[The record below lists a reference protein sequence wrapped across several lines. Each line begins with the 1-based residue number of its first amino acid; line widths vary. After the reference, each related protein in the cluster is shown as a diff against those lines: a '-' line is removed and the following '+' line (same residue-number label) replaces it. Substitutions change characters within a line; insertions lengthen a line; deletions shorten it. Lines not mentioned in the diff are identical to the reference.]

1 METEDKFLK
10 IGETNSEY
18 DVIIIGAGPAGM
30 FAAYEL
36 AEVQPLRILIV
47 DMGRDIDKRLCP
59 MKSQTYCMHCT
70 PCDIMCGAGGCGT
83 FSDGTLNLRPD
94 VGGDLAALTGDQT
107 EAWELVE
114 KVDRVFLK
122 FGAPQGALLTEG
134 PEIEELKRRA
144 ASVGARFIE
153 IKQRHIGSDNAP
165 AVIGQFKQDLVNK
178 GVDFLL
184 ETEVE
189 DLLIK
194 EKAAKGII
202 LSDGQIIRARYVLL
216 APGRR
221 GCNWISEMVDKN
233 GIEASYGGIDIGVR
247 VEVPAIVM
255 DPVTKI
261 NRDPKFH
268 IQSRRYDDFVRTFCT
283 NRRGFVVKEEYQGFI
298 ATNGHS
304 MANKES
310 ENTNFAFLVRVELT
324 EPMENTTKYAV
335 SIAKLAT
342 TIGGGKPVLQRM
354 GDLRRGRR
362 STKERIARNLV
373 VNTLKDVTPGDI
385 SMALPHRI
393 VMDII
398 EGLETLNEIIPGVT
412 SDSTLLYAPEVKFY
426 AMHLNVNRQME
437 TSIKNLFAAG
447 DGAGL
452 SRDIVNA
459 AATGIMAAEGIIEK
473 EKAEKGAERKAKRS
487 EEKGAEKEAE
497 KGAEEEQKKQKMS
510 RKSKRRTDEETK

>member
-1 METEDKFLK
+1 MDNENKLSGREEK
-10 IGETNSEY
+10 NSDY

-36 AEVQPLRILIV
+36 AEVKPLKILIV
-47 DMGRDIDKRLCP
+47 DMGRDIDARFCP
-59 MKSQTYCMHCT
+59 MKTHTYCMHCT
-70 PCDIMCGAGGCGT
+70 PCDIMCGVGGCGT

-107 EAWELVE
+107 EAWRLVE
-114 KVDRVFLK
+114 RVDKVFLK

-165 AVIGQFKQDLVNK
+165 AVIGRFKQDLVNK
-178 GVDFLL
+178 GVNFLL

-189 DLLIK
+189 DLLI
-194 EKAAKGII
+194 EDETCKGII
-202 LSDGQIIRARYVLL
+202 LSDGQELRASYVLL
-216 APGRR
+216 SPGRR
-221 GCNWISEMVDKN
+221 GCNWVSEMIEKH
-233 GIEASYGGIDIGVR
+233 GIEARYGGIDIGVR

-268 IQSRRYDDFVRTFCT
+268 IQTRRYDDFVRTFCT
-283 NRRGFVVKEEYQGFI
+283 NMRGYVVKEEYEGFI

-304 MANKES
+304 LANEES

-324 EPMENTTKYAV
+324 EPIENTTKYAR

-362 STKERIARNLV
+362 STKERLAKNLV

-426 AMHLNVNRQME
+426 AMHLKVDRQME

-459 AATGIMAAEGIIEK
+459 AATGILAAEGIMNMVKEK
-473 EKAEKGAERKAKRS
+473 EGEREGEKAGEKAGVIE
-487 EEKGAEKEAE
+487 
-497 KGAEEEQKKQKMS
+497 
-510 RKSKRRTDEETK
+510 

>member
-1 METEDKFLK
+1 MGTENQFSEKSD
-10 IGETNSEY
+10 ENSGY

-36 AEVQPLRILIV
+36 AAVQPLKILIV

-59 MKSQTYCMHCT
+59 MKAHTYCMHCT
-70 PCDIMCGAGGCGT
+70 PCDIMCGVGGCGT

-94 VGGDLAALTGDQT
+94 IGGDLAALTGDQT

-114 KVDRVFLK
+114 KVDKIFLK

-165 AVIGQFKQDLVNK
+165 AVIGRFKQDLVNK
-178 GVDFLL
+178 RVDFLL
-184 ETEVE
+184 ETEVK
-189 DLLIK
+189 DLLI
-194 EKAAKGII
+194 EEGISRGVI
-202 LSDGQIIRARYVLL
+202 LSSGRIIRSHYVLL
-216 APGRR
+216 SPGRR
-221 GCNWISEMVDKN
+221 GCNWVSEVIEKH
-233 GIEASYGGIDIGVR
+233 GIEARYGGIDIGVR

-268 IQSRRYDDFVRTFCT
+268 IQTRRYDDFVRTFCT
-283 NRRGFVVKEEYQGFI
+283 NRRGFVVKEEYEDFI

-304 MANKES
+304 LTNIES
-310 ENTNFAFLVRVELT
+310 ENTNFAFLVHVELT
-324 EPMENTTKYAV
+324 EPIENTTKYAR

-362 STKERIARNLV
+362 STKERLAKNLV

-426 AMHLNVNRQME
+426 AMHLNVDRQME

-452 SRDIVNA
+452 SRDIVNS
-459 AATGIMAAEGIIEK
+459 AATGIMAAEGIIK
-473 EKAEKGAERKAKRS
+473 KIKAEK
-487 EEKGAEKEAE
+487 
-497 KGAEEEQKKQKMS
+497 
-510 RKSKRRTDEETK
+510 ETKKGI

>member
-1 METEDKFLK
+1 MENENKLSEREEK
-10 IGETNSEY
+10 NSDY
-18 DVIIIGAGPAGM
+18 DVIIVGAGPAGM

-36 AEVQPLRILIV
+36 AELKPLKILIV
-47 DMGRDIDKRLCP
+47 DMGRDIDERFCP
-59 MKSQTYCMHCT
+59 MKTQTYCMHCI
-70 PCDIMCGAGGCGT
+70 PCDIMCGVGGCGT

-94 VGGDLAALTGDQT
+94 VGGDLADLTGDQT
-107 EAWELVE
+107 QAWQLVE
-114 KVDRVFLK
+114 RVDKVFLK
-122 FGAPQGALLTEG
+122 FGAPQGALLTES

-165 AVIGQFKQDLVNK
+165 AVIGRFKRNLVDK

-184 ETEVE
+184 ETEVK
-189 DLLIK
+189 DLLI
-194 EKAAKGII
+194 EEETCKGII
-202 LSDGQIIRARYVLL
+202 LSDGRELRASYVLL
-216 APGRR
+216 SPGRR
-221 GCNWISEMVDKN
+221 GCNWVSDMIEKH
-233 GIEASYGGIDIGVR
+233 GIKARYGGIDIGVR

-283 NRRGFVVKEEYQGFI
+283 NMRGYVVKEEYEGFI

-304 MANKES
+304 LANEES

-324 EPMENTTKYAV
+324 EPIENTTKYAR

-362 STKERIARNLV
+362 STKERLAKNLV
-373 VNTLKDVTPGDI
+373 INTLKDVTPGDI

-426 AMHLNVNRQME
+426 AMHLEVNRQMK
-437 TSIKNLFAAG
+437 TSINNLFAAG

-459 AATGIMAAEGIIEK
+459 AATGILAAEGIMKMIK
-473 EKAEKGAERKAKRS
+473 
-487 EEKGAEKEAE
+487 
-497 KGAEEEQKKQKMS
+497 EEEGAKAGTAKTGT
-510 RKSKRRTDEETK
+510 RE

>member
-1 METEDKFLK
+1 MENENKLSEREEK
-10 IGETNSEY
+10 NSDY
-18 DVIIIGAGPAGM
+18 DVIIVGAGPAGM

-36 AEVQPLRILIV
+36 AEVKPLKILIV
-47 DMGRDIDKRLCP
+47 DMGRDIDERFCP
-59 MKSQTYCMHCT
+59 MNAQTYCMHCI
-70 PCDIMCGAGGCGT
+70 PCDIMCGVGGCGT

-94 VGGDLAALTGDQT
+94 VGGDLADLTGDQT
-107 EAWELVE
+107 KAWQLVE
-114 KVDRVFLK
+114 SVDKVFLK
-122 FGAPQGALLTEG
+122 FGAPQGALLTES

-165 AVIGQFKQDLVNK
+165 AVIGRFKGNLVDK
-178 GVDFLL
+178 DVDFLL
-184 ETEVE
+184 ETEVK
-189 DLLIK
+189 DLLI
-194 EKAAKGII
+194 EEETCRGII
-202 LSDGQIIRARYVLL
+202 LSDGRKLRASYVLL
-216 APGRR
+216 SPGRR
-221 GCNWISEMVDKN
+221 GCSWVSDMIERH
-233 GIEASYGGIDIGVR
+233 GIEARYGGIDIGVR

-283 NRRGFVVKEEYQGFI
+283 NMRGYVVKEEYEGFI

-304 MANKES
+304 LANQES

-324 EPMENTTKYAV
+324 EPIENTTKYAR

-362 STKERIARNLV
+362 STKERLAKNLV

-412 SDSTLLYAPEVKFY
+412 SDSTCCTPLKSSSTQCTLKLTGKWKPASKTSLQPE
-426 AMHLNVNRQME
+426 
-437 TSIKNLFAAG
+437 T
-447 DGAGL
+447 
-452 SRDIVNA
+452 
-459 AATGIMAAEGIIEK
+459 
-473 EKAEKGAERKAKRS
+473 
-487 EEKGAEKEAE
+487 
-497 KGAEEEQKKQKMS
+497 EQGSQG
-510 RKSKRRTDEETK
+510 T